1 MKVNIYIHPRWQGEF
16 TLINIIPQGNRY
28 KVLYWSDY
36 SINPQEVIINDLK
49 EIEQA

>member
-1 MKVNIYIHPRWQGEF
+1 MKVNIYIDHRWAEDC
-16 TLINIIPQGNRY
+16 TLINIIPQGSRY